1 MRMMLIGFTLLTAAA
16 SDRATDRK
24 ALLAADSATALDG
37 SAFTDSATYLHPG
50 APLVRGASH
59 ITAFLANATVARNL
73 RREPVF
79 ADVSLDGSLGYT
91 WGWTRSEGAG
101 TRGKYLA
108 CWRKAAGAWRLAAF
122 AGTMPVADSAPAR
135 LTGKRDA
142 AAPVRGRAD
151 PRELLRADSAF
162 AALAVARSE
171 QEAFHSYAAL
181 HAVSFGSGAQFN
193 EGRQAIGAAF
203 NDFPADAVLEWW
215 PVTAEVA
222 GSGDLGCTVGEAKI
236 NSLHHYSKYLT
247 IWKRQANGKWQF
259 VADGGNERPA
269 PALEH

>member
-1 MRMMLIGFTLLTAAA
+1 MRPMLIGLILLTAAA
-16 SDRATDRK
+16 SDRTADRK
-24 ALLAADSATALDG
+24 ALLAADRATALDG

-50 APLVRGASH
+50 AALVHGASH
-59 ITAFLANATVARNL
+59 ITAFLANAGLARNL
-73 RREPVF
+73 QRDPVF

-91 WGWTRSEGAG
+91 WGWTRSEK

-108 CWRKAAGAWRLAAF
+108 CWRKAAGGWRLAAF
-122 AGTMPVADSAPAR
+122 AGTMPVVDSAAAR

-151 PRELLRADSAF
+151 PRELFRADSTF

-171 QEAFHSYAAL
+171 KEAFQSYAAQN
-181 HAVSFGSGAQFN
+181 AVSFGSGTQFN

-203 NDFPADAVLEWW
+203 NDFPTDAVLEWW
-215 PVTAEVA
+215 PLAAEIA
-222 GSGDLGCTVGEAKI
+222 GSGDLGCTVGEAEI

-247 IWKRQANGKWQF
+247 IWKRQTNGTWQF